1 MGLLRLR
8 PVFALCALVLL
19 PGGAAGDDGERCR
32 DDAMLVLDSSGSMAG
47 TDMNSLTPHVTKVR
61 EALAAVVPQVAPRR
75 NLGLMVYG
83 PGKEA
88 RCENIEIKLPPGPNT
103 AEMILGEVN
112 RVVPFGETPLTAAV
126 RDAAEVLTFRD
137 KRSVV
142 VLLTDGE
149 ETCGGD
155 PCRLARQLKA
165 EALDLTIHVV
175 GFKVPGAHTWLVPEK
190 RSACMAE
197 ETGGLAL
204 TAETRDE
211 LIEALQKTLGCP
223 LFSEAVR
230 QGAPSPG
237 SLAPL
242 GRRPL
247 PSMRSMAP
255 P

>member
-1 MGLLRLR
+1 MKR
-8 PVFALCALVLL
+8 LVLASMSVL
-19 PGGAAGDDGERCR
+19 GAFVLLIGSALADTSEQCR

-47 TDMNSLTPHVTKVR
+47 TDMSTLTPHVTKVR
-61 EALAAVVPQVAPRR
+61 EALAAVVPEVAPRR

-83 PGKEA
+83 PGRES
-88 RCENIEIKLPPGPNT
+88 RCENIDLKLPPAPNS
-103 AEMILGEVN
+103 AETILAEVN

-126 RDAAEVLTFRD
+126 RDAAEVLEFRE
-137 KRSVV
+137 KPSVV

-155 PCRLARQLKA
+155 PCQLARQLKA
-165 EALDLTIHVV
+165 EARKLTIHVV
-175 GFKVPGAHTWLVPEK
+175 GFKVAGAHTWLVPEK

-211 LIEALQKTLGCP
+211 LIQALQKTLGCP

-230 QGAPSPG
+230 
-237 SLAPL
+237 
-242 GRRPL
+242 
-247 PSMRSMAP
+247 RSGGVAER
-255 P
+255 